1 MRRHTRAE
9 AWAFAPTMRCFGY
22 QSGVIPRISVI
33 VADITTLDVDAIVN
47 AANEQL
53 LRGAGVC
60 GAIFRAAGPRLDV
73 ACEEIA
79 PCRTGEARIT
89 PGFDAKA
96 RWIVH
101 AVGPV
106 WRGGTAGEA
115 RLLSSAYTNALTLAH
130 DAGAKSIAF
139 PAISTGIY
147 GYPREQ
153 AARVAT
159 DAVRRWA
166 ATSPDPESMIFCCF
180 SASDAQIYRRILD
193 EA

>member
-1 MRRHTRAE
+1 MKSRV
-9 AWAFAPTMRCFGY
+9 
-22 QSGVIPRISVI
+22 SIV
-33 VADITTLDVDAIVN
+33 VADITTLAVDAVVN
-47 AANEQL
+47 AANEHL

-60 GAIFRAAGPRLDV
+60 GAIFRAAGPRLDA
-73 ACEEIA
+73 ACEDVA
-79 PCRTGEARIT
+79 PCPTGQVRIT

-106 WRGGTAGEA
+106 WHGGTSGEA
-115 RLLSSAYTNALTLAH
+115 TLLASAYTNALSVAR
-130 DAGAKSIAF
+130 DASARSIAF

-159 DAVRRWA
+159 EAVSQWCARSA
-166 ATSPDPESMIFCCF
+166 APENVIFCCF
-180 SASDAQIYRRILD
+180 SASDADVYRRILD
-193 EA
+193 GA